1 MKLKQISRKTIA
13 LVLSAL
19 MVFSTL
25 LVGTITTANA
35 ETPVNNTSVFYF
47 DNSKTNW
54 SDSSIQ
60 LVVGKDSY
68 SSVYGMSKITNTNI
82 YRYQMTVDWK
92 DATYIAVIGDS
103 SAWGSA
109 NWGPSNLTNANHYTA
124 AYTGPYTFDGSSS
137 YILTP
142 ANGDNGT
149 SLSVAHLSSTYNSL
163 NTTQTLK
170 AQVSDDGSTYSDA
183 TSAVATL
190 SISSYKMTGTATA
203 SSSSAS
209 QSAVSVNTSAARTAT
224 TELSYSGLSSSYTFV
239 GWYNSSGTQLSTSS
253 TYSYTTGSSAA
264 TYIARFKKAATQ
276 LTKPTIAWAS
286 GDDGAIPPSG
296 SQTLKV
302 TNTSAYSGISGITY
316 KLSNGTT
323 SSTGEFTVTS
333 AGTYTVTVSSTDTKY
348 TTSAASNSLTATAIT
363 AKYGLTGDFGSSWS
377 STIVSGWAIDTYASD
392 VTESKY
398 VFKKEITASSDNMYF
413 RLCDGT
419 SQYKPEG
426 ASSGND
432 YDVTNC
438 SSYSTAKATVVGD
451 AGAFKIPKAGK
462 YTVYVDQSG
471 TTPKV
476 WVVNNTVK
484 HNVTFTP
491 SPTGGK
497 VTVNDSSTTPVS
509 VAEGDNYTVKLTPN
523 TGYEVNTFTVGGVD
537 KKSSLLN
544 NTYTG
549 TMGTSDVAI
558 AATFKKTTYSVSI
571 NQQTGGTVSVDK
583 TTANYQDTVTIT
595 ATPAAGY
602 ELSSFSVTDASSQTV
617 TVTTSGN
624 TGTFSMPASNVTVRA
639 NFGKKNYT
647 ITKFGTPDGGGS
659 AASVKINSQ
668 EASHYELGDVLTIT
682 GTPNAG
688 YKLKSITYQ
697 VGSGSTQT
705 LSGNTL
711 TITEDYIGNLSFF
724 ANYEAL
730 PTYAIT
736 TNYDSSMGSLGVDKS
751 STYEGDT
758 VTITTS
764 PNSGYKLVS
773 VSAKGAADGTVL
785 QVSGNE
791 FTMPAQAVTVTATFE
806 AYQNHNVT
814 VASGITGGTV
824 SVSPTSAKFGDTV
837 TITHSPEE
845 GYVCKSVS
853 AETTDGKSLDLT
865 NSTFTMPD
873 QDVIVSATF
882 EVTQTRN
889 FYVTGRFPVKNESG
903 TIEWNDLS
911 SSSDWNTQSTKFP
924 FTRVGNSSTYKL
936 ETNLTIKEISELKY
950 NKQSTYFRFF
960 ENTGGVSSE
969 YAVSTNTDLK
979 ASNAGTKYQ
988 TVKSES
994 SNFLFNDTASTSTEP
1009 VVLYLDAST
1018 DAPKFYFMLEAPV
1031 AKFTVNME
1039 QGVSSR
1045 GSSYLDGNTSLT
1057 TVKHT
1062 YDDPA
1067 VLFTTS
1073 ATTGY
1078 KVFGY
1083 QIKMTLNDGKT
1094 VLASTTDISM
1104 LPGNKYQAS
1113 YTFPDNVMSATV
1125 TPVFASS
1132 TAELTTV
1139 YLKMKPGDNDL
1150 NNVYEPCYYT
1160 WVTDSEGKT
1169 TKTPEGNWPGQK
1181 LLYIGNDTYM
1191 AMAETAVSG
1200 IVFNNPAD
1208 DGKYQ
1213 TYDYDEFVKLNK
1225 LGYKQV
1231 TFELKKGTKT
1241 GLNKTIADNQ
1251 APATCQDTAYS
1262 TPAITKD
1269 SMNETVRDGQ
1279 FELDTNIEGYY
1290 IDVFGDR
1297 LVGTDGR
1304 FIHQDDITGAT
1315 TTLKLNQILDK
1326 LGKKSGAELY
1336 GARYGWYSE
1345 DSEAKGNRNASYD
1358 MEYCIRTYFM
1368 DFDETNI
1375 NVAQLVS
1382 GYGQIEGGHGPL
1394 SGSNQTNAQYM
1405 NSQGNAM
1412 KYYIGTNTT
1421 KTFSTGNEVLET
1433 KYRGVPY
1440 LVSYMA
1446 RTDTRA
1452 TEYDKEQTDGHNR
1465 VDGKWYYQAEK
1476 PQLTVKAKA
1485 GLMKEDGTIVMTD
1498 GKITEQ
1504 PDTIGTGYVNG
1515 ASEAV
1520 VPQGDTCTLSGT
1532 PANGYKLVGFYSE
1545 TGELLPSST
1554 PVVGSSATY
1563 FAVFQALPAGTV
1575 TLTNTIYRFDN
1586 PTHSGGSGSLGVKL
1600 IVTPYITSSGT
1611 YGDPVTY
1618 TGSSSVT
1625 APISD
1630 NDKLRWVITGKA
1642 SGADEF
1648 IAFRQPEQQA
1658 DGTVYYAALDDPD
1671 CLSADS
1677 SSATYTSYEII
1688 WNWAKQDTS
1697 GNKKLVINEYTD
1709 FRKVS
1714 VMATLEYKYKNRFDE
1729 WRTYTVKN
1737 VELSPEEIENNYTPS
1752 STTIAAHA
1760 PAIDEVFQSCTWNVS
1775 QAGKLET
1782 GKSYALL
1789 TAEQDLKK
1797 FWYMIDNGDGDVKG
1811 HMVEY
1816 NTLITLDA
1824 PDRNSSDKKFAY
1836 WQQYMCDENGDKT
1849 GDPEIFS
1856 FEKYE
1861 QVRVTFNRYFE
1872 AVYSDEANPTFI
1884 TTLQDAVYTREKYTD
1899 ESGNTK
1905 DYIYTDFL
1913 MQFETSVKGLEMKDF
1928 VNGTGDAQKIATNV
1942 KFGIILE
1949 RDMNYSGYSGSGN
1962 ITAPTTDTDILK
1974 NTVTDY
1980 AKNLTA
1986 GGTANG
1992 WSSTSDTSKPQY
2004 NYYYHFF
2011 DYTDRA
2017 NQLTDKGRIDGYFK
2031 YENTA
2036 ENRAKVYNAYTY
2048 IIYHDVFA
2056 NTDVVI
2062 LSSPKVMS
2070 MYDIGIKDDGKSA
2083 Y

>member
-35 ETPVNNTSVFYF
+35 VSTYFTNGETILIHKGSSGSAYDSGAVVKAWFNKDGSGGSAVTTVQLN
-47 DNSKTNW
+47 DNYYYAIVPSSDLNRVQIQRFASDGSTWWNSNGDVYQSARG
-54 SDSSIQ
+54 SDSYNVIKTTSSGNSGSAWENSTYYFNLNGSLYNSDWSGLEQ
-60 LVVGKDSY
+60 ALTDVGSGKFEY
-68 SSVYGMSKITNTNI
+68 TFTNVTPSASTLEFKVNDTNGSW
-82 YRYQMTVDWK
+82 Y
-92 DATYIAVIGDS
+92 GDS
-103 SAWGSA
+103 SG
-109 NWGPSNLTNANHYTA
+109 NNV
-124 AYTGPYTFDGSSS
+124 
-137 YILTP
+137 
-142 ANGDNGT
+142 
-149 SLSVAHLSSTYNSL
+149 SL
-163 NTTQTLK
+163 
-170 AQVSDDGSTYSDA
+170 
-183 TSAVATL
+183 
-190 SISSYKMTGTATA
+190 
-203 SSSSAS
+203 
-209 QSAVSVNTSAARTAT
+209 
-224 TELSYSGLSSSYTFV
+224 SGLSTSAKYDIKASFDITTKVLTMTATKKSVSYTVTAGTCTGGTVHV
-239 GWYNSSGTQLSTSS
+239 GTST
-253 TYSYTTGSSAA
+253 G
-264 TYIARFKKAATQ
+264 
-276 LTKPTIAWAS
+276 
-286 GDDGAIPPSG
+286 
-296 SQTLKV
+296 
-302 TNTSAYSGISGITY
+302 TSATVEEGSKVNIYATPSTGYEFVKWNTVSGITY
-316 KLSNGTT
+316 
-323 SSTGEFTVTS
+323 TS
-333 AGTYTVTVSSTDTKY
+333 ATTANTTATVNGNAT
-348 TTSAASNSLTATAIT
+348 LTATFQKKSYTLTKASTTNGSFTLSATT
-363 AKYGLTGDFGSSWS
+363 AQYG
-377 STIVSGWAIDTYASD
+377 
-392 VTESKY
+392 
-398 VFKKEITASSDNMYF
+398 DN
-413 RLCDGT
+413 
-419 SQYKPEG
+419 
-426 ASSGND
+426 
-432 YDVTNC
+432 
-438 SSYSTAKATVVGD
+438 
-451 AGAFKIPKAGK
+451 
-462 YTVYVDQSG
+462 
-471 TTPKV
+471 
-476 WVVNNTVK
+476 
-484 HNVTFTP
+484 
-491 SPTGGK
+491 
-497 VTVNDSSTTPVS
+497 VTVN
-509 VAEGDNYTVKLTPN
+509 LTPN
-523 TGYEVNTFTVGGVD
+523 KGYKVASVKYGSSNATKVSDTQYKFT
-537 KKSSLLN
+537 
-544 NTYTG
+544 
-549 TMGTSDVAI
+549 M
-558 AATFKKTTYSVSI
+558 
-571 NQQTGGTVSVDK
+571 
-583 TTANYQDTVTIT
+583 
-595 ATPAAGY
+595 PAAN
-602 ELSSFSVTDASSQTV
+602 TTV
-617 TVTTSGN
+617 TVTFAPIDYAVTTSVSPEGS
-624 TGTFSMPASNVTVRA
+624 GSISVT
-639 NFGKKNYT
+639 KNSTSVTNYNIGDT
-647 ITKFGTPDGGGS
+647 LKFT
-659 AASVKINSQ
+659 A
-668 EASHYELGDVLTIT
+668 
-682 GTPNAG
+682 TPNAG
-688 YKLKSITYQ
+688 YEFVSITVKY
-697 VGSGSTQT
+697 SDNTT
-705 LSGNTL
+705 DTL
-711 TITEDYIGNLSFF
+711 TNGATKTISKTGGITVT
-724 ANYEAL
+724 ANFNEKTKYSITANSNDTNMGTVTVS
-730 PTYAIT
+730 PTSTYA
-736 TNYDSSMGSLGVDKS
+736 
-751 STYEGDT
+751 GDT

-764 PNSGYKLVS
+764 PKSGYKLVS
-773 VSAKGAADGTVL
+773 VSAKGADGKTLTVT
-785 QVSGNE
+785 NNK

-853 AETTDGKSLDLT
+853 AKTTDGKSLPLT
-865 NSTFTMPD
+865 NSTFKMPD

-911 SSSDWNTQSTKFP
+911 SSSDWNTTSTKFP

-988 TVKSES
+988 TEKSAS

-1018 DAPKFYFMLEAPV
+1018 DAPEFYFMLEAPV

-1160 WVTDSEGKT
+1160 WVTDSAGTT
-1169 TKTPEGNWPGQK
+1169 TKTPEGAWPGQK

-1200 IVFNNPAD
+1200 IVFNNPAN

-1262 TPAITKD
+1262 TSVITSS
-1269 SMNETVRDGQ
+1269 SMNETVRNGQ

-1315 TTLKLNQILDK
+1315 TTLKLNQILAK
-1326 LGKKSGAELY
+1326 LGKTSGAELY

-1345 DSEAKGNRNASYD
+1345 DSKATGNRNASYD

-1368 DFDETNI
+1368 DFDETKI

-1412 KYYIGTNTT
+1412 KYYVGTNTT

-1452 TEYDKEQTDGHNR
+1452 TEYDVEQTDGHNR

-1485 GLMKEDGTIVMTD
+1485 GLMNEGGTIVMTD
-1498 GKITEQ
+1498 GKIKEQ

-1545 TGELLPSST
+1545 SGELLPSST

-1600 IVTPYITSSGT
+1600 IVTPYNASSGT
-1611 YGDPVTY
+1611 YGVPVTY

-1625 APISD
+1625 ASISD

-1789 TAEQDLKK
+1789 TAVQELKK

-1824 PDRNSSDKKFAY
+1824 PDRNSSGKKFAY
-1836 WQQYMCDENGDKT
+1836 WQQYMCDESGNIT

-1872 AVYSDEANPTFI
+1872 AVYSGEANPTFI

-1928 VNGTGDAQKIATNV
+1928 VNGTGDAQNIATNV

-1949 RDMNYSGYSGSGN
+1949 RDMNYSGYSGSGD

-1974 NTVTDY
+1974 ATVTDY

-1992 WSSTSDTSKPQY
+1992 WSSTSDKSKPQY

-2048 IIYHDVFA
+2048 IIYHDVVA
-2056 NTDVVI
+2056 DTDVVI

-2070 MYDIGIKDDGKSA
+2070 MYDIGIKDDGTSA

>member
-1 MKLKQISRKTIA
+1 MKLKQISRKTVA
-13 LVLSAL
+13 LVLSVL
-19 MVFSTL
+19 MVFSSL

-35 ETPVNNTSVFYF
+35 ATQNTVIYFAYGGSYEVWPENWGGTNNGY
-47 DNSKTNW
+47 W
-54 SDSSIQ
+54 YQ
-60 LVVGKDSY
+60 A
-68 SSVYGMSKITNTNI
+68 SKISGQYFNGKQVYSCSLWNDSKGINLHFKSGDTTKSNI
-82 YRYQMTVDWK
+82 SNIINNEDINNYTKKIYVVNDSASGGEWK
-92 DATYIAVIGDS
+92 
-103 SAWGSA
+103 
-109 NWGPSNLTNANHYTA
+109 L
-124 AYTGPYTFDGSSS
+124 YTGDFYVAGTSG
-137 YILTP
+137 LV
-142 ANGDNGT
+142 NGT
-149 SLSVAHLSSTYNSL
+149 EWN
-163 NTTQTLK
+163 
-170 AQVSDDGSTYSDA
+170 
-183 TSAVATL
+183 
-190 SISSYKMTGTATA
+190 A
-203 SSSSAS
+203 SSSTDKLSRAS
-209 QSAVSVNTSAARTAT
+209 D
-224 TELSYSGLSSSYTFV
+224 G
-239 GWYNSSGTQLSTSS
+239 
-253 TYSYTTGSSAA
+253 TYSITYTDVAASSDG
-264 TYIARFKKAATQ
+264 YEFKITDG
-276 LTKPTIAWAS
+276 TWDNSWGFSTDSSNITEAS
-286 GDDGAIPPSG
+286 GDGGATVSNNSG
-296 SQTLKV
+296 NVKLTLTYKSDVKITFDINTHKISVVATKKSVSYTV
-302 TNTSAYSGISGITY
+302 TAGTCTGGTVHVGTSTGTSATVEEGSKVNIYATPSTGYEFVKWNTVSGITY
-316 KLSNGTT
+316 
-323 SSTGEFTVTS
+323 TS
-333 AGTYTVTVSSTDTKY
+333 ATTANTTATVNGNAT
-348 TTSAASNSLTATAIT
+348 LTATFQKKSYTLTKASTTNGSFTLSATT
-363 AKYGLTGDFGSSWS
+363 AQYG
-377 STIVSGWAIDTYASD
+377 
-392 VTESKY
+392 
-398 VFKKEITASSDNMYF
+398 DN
-413 RLCDGT
+413 
-419 SQYKPEG
+419 
-426 ASSGND
+426 
-432 YDVTNC
+432 
-438 SSYSTAKATVVGD
+438 
-451 AGAFKIPKAGK
+451 I
-462 YTVYVDQSG
+462 
-471 TTPKV
+471 
-476 WVVNNTVK
+476 
-484 HNVTFTP
+484 
-491 SPTGGK
+491 
-497 VTVNDSSTTPVS
+497 TVN
-509 VAEGDNYTVKLTPN
+509 LTPN
-523 TGYEVNTFTVGGVD
+523 TGYKVASVKYG
-537 KKSSLLN
+537 SS
-544 NTYTG
+544 
-549 TMGTSDVAI
+549 I
-558 AATFKKTTYSVSI
+558 AARVSDTQYTFKM
-571 NQQTGGTVSVDK
+571 
-583 TTANYQDTVTIT
+583 
-595 ATPAAGY
+595 PAAN
-602 ELSSFSVTDASSQTV
+602 TTV
-617 TVTTSGN
+617 TVTFAPVDYAVTTSVSPEGS
-624 TGTFSMPASNVTVRA
+624 GSISVTKNSTSVTTY
-639 NFGKKNYT
+639 NFGDT
-647 ITKFGTPDGGGS
+647 LKFT
-659 AASVKINSQ
+659 A
-668 EASHYELGDVLTIT
+668 
-682 GTPNAG
+682 TPNAG
-688 YKLKSITYQ
+688 YEFVSITVKY
-697 VGSGSTQT
+697 SDDTT
-705 LSGNTL
+705 ETL
-711 TITEDYIGNLSFF
+711 TNGATMTISKTGGITVT
-724 ANYEAL
+724 ANFKEKTKYSITANSNDTNMGTVTVS
-730 PTYAIT
+730 PT
-736 TNYDSSMGSLGVDKS
+736 
-751 STYEGDT
+751 STYKGDT

-764 PNSGYKLVS
+764 PKSGYKLVS
-773 VSAKGAADGTVL
+773 VSAIGAADGTVL
-785 QVSGNE
+785 PVSGNE

-853 AETTDGKSLDLT
+853 ATTTDGKSLDLT

-911 SSSDWNTQSTKFP
+911 SSSDWNTTSTKFP

-1018 DAPKFYFMLEAPV
+1018 DAPKFYFKLEAPV

-1160 WVTDSEGKT
+1160 WVTDSKGKT
-1169 TKTPEGNWPGQK
+1169 TKTPEGAWPGQK

-1231 TFELKKGTKT
+1231 TFELKKGTKD

-1262 TPAITKD
+1262 TSVITSS
-1269 SMNETVRDGQ
+1269 SMNTTVRDGQ

-1315 TTLKLNQILDK
+1315 TTLKLNQILAK
-1326 LGKKSGAELY
+1326 LGKTSGAELY

-1368 DFDETNI
+1368 DFDETKI

-1485 GLMKEDGTIVMTD
+1485 GLMNEHGTIVTTD

-1545 TGELLPSST
+1545 SGELLPSST

-1625 APISD
+1625 ASISD
-1630 NDKLRWVITGKA
+1630 NDKLQWVITGRA

-1658 DGTVYYAALDDPD
+1658 DGTVYYSALDDPD

-1737 VELSPEEIENNYTPS
+1737 VELSTEEIEKNYTPS
-1752 STTIAAHA
+1752 NATIAAHA

-1775 QAGKLET
+1775 QTGKLET

-1789 TAEQDLKK
+1789 TAVQELKK
-1797 FWYMIDNGDGDVKG
+1797 FWYMIDKGDGDIQG
-1811 HMVEY
+1811 DMVEY

-1824 PDRNSSDKKFAY
+1824 PDRNSSGKKFAY
-1836 WQQYMCDENGDKT
+1836 WQQYMCDESGNIT
-1849 GDPEIFS
+1849 GAPEIFS

-1861 QVRVTFNRYFE
+1861 QVRVTFNRYFK
-1872 AVYSDEANPTFI
+1872 AVYSDAANPTFI

-1928 VNGTGDAQKIATNV
+1928 VNGTGDAQNIATNV

-1949 RDMNYSGYSGSGN
+1949 RDMNYPGYSGSGN
-1962 ITAPTTDTDILK
+1962 ITAPTTDTGILK
-1974 NTVTDY
+1974 TTVTDY

-2048 IIYHDVFA
+2048 IIYHDVVA
-2056 NTDVVI
+2056 GTDVVI

>member
-1 MKLKQISRKTIA
+1 MKLKQISRKTVA
-13 LVLSAL
+13 LVLSVL
-19 MVFSTL
+19 MILSTL
-25 LVGTITTANA
+25 SVGIISTNAAYIAQQESGANLKTFYLNLSSFTDWDSSARFAVYAFNGSSNKWYSMIAVPDNSYYYYCNVDTSAYNTLIFCRMNGSTTENKWENKWNQTENITISDTKNMCTITGWKISDSNSNSRCTMEAWSAPAASVSATVTGYQSGSGTSSDPYIFKKGATASVTASATNVISDTNISVAYKYAFNNDTYSTTDNA
-35 ETPVNNTSVFYF
+35 TISTDSVTSSNQTYTVKAKSYF
-47 DNSKTNW
+47 DSF
-54 SDSSIQ
+54 DSST
-60 LVVGKDSY
+60 VV
-68 SSVYGMSKITNTNI
+68 TTNI
-82 YRYQMTVDWK
+82 YYKVVEEDYYVSGTKELVNCGKDWQTSDSLDKLTNNNDGTYSITYTK
-92 DATYIAVIGDS
+92 DANTEGAYKFKVTDGKNW
-103 SAWGSA
+103 WGYYA
-109 NWGPSNLTNANHYTA
+109 
-124 AYTGPYTFDGSSS
+124 D
-137 YILTP
+137 
-142 ANGDNGT
+142 
-149 SLSVAHLSSTYNSL
+149 
-163 NTTQTLK
+163 
-170 AQVSDDGSTYSDA
+170 
-183 TSAVATL
+183 
-190 SISSYKMTGTATA
+190 A
-203 SSSSAS
+203 SSESH
-209 QSAVSVNTSAARTAT
+209 
-224 TELSYSGLSSSYTFV
+224 TEV
-239 GWYNSSGTQLSTSS
+239 
-253 TYSYTTGSSAA
+253 
-264 TYIARFKKAATQ
+264 
-276 LTKPTIAWAS
+276 S
-286 GDDGAIPPSG
+286 GDGASIENNGGNIILKLEKKSTVKITFNPSKG
-296 SQTLKV
+296 K
-302 TNTSAYSGISGITY
+302 ITI
-316 KLSNGTT
+316 
-323 SSTGEFTVTS
+323 V
-333 AGTYTVTVSSTDTKY
+333 
-348 TTSAASNSLTATAIT
+348 ASAIT
-363 AKYGLTGDFGSSWS
+363 
-377 STIVSGWAIDTYASD
+377 
-392 VTESKY
+392 
-398 VFKKEITASSDNMYF
+398 
-413 RLCDGT
+413 
-419 SQYKPEG
+419 
-426 ASSGND
+426 
-432 YDVTNC
+432 
-438 SSYSTAKATVVGD
+438 
-451 AGAFKIPKAGK
+451 
-462 YTVYVDQSG
+462 
-471 TTPKV
+471 
-476 WVVNNTVK
+476 
-484 HNVTFTP
+484 HNVTF
-491 SPTGGK
+491 SQPTNGTI
-497 VTVNDSSTTPVS
+497 TVNNSITSPQS
-509 VAEGDNYTVKLTPN
+509 LAEGESYTVTLTPK
-523 TGYEVNTFTVGGVD
+523 TGYEVDTFTVGGTD
-537 KKSSLLN
+537 KKSLLSH

-558 AATFKKTTYSVSI
+558 AATFKKTNYTLTKASTTNGSFTLSAETAQYGDKVTVNLTPNTGYKVASVKYDGSDA
-571 NQQTGGTVSVDK
+571 TMVSDK
-583 TTANYQDTVTIT
+583 QYEFEMP
-595 ATPAAGY
+595 ATN
-602 ELSSFSVTDASSQTV
+602 TTV
-617 TVTTSGN
+617 TVTFAPVDYTVTTSVSP
-624 TGTFSMPASNVTVRA
+624 TGSGSISVT
-639 NFGKKNYT
+639 KNSTSVTTYN
-647 ITKFGTPDGGGS
+647 IGDALKFT
-659 AASVKINSQ
+659 A
-668 EASHYELGDVLTIT
+668 
-682 GTPNAG
+682 TPNAG
-688 YKLKSITYQ
+688 YEFVSITVKY
-697 VGSGSTQT
+697 SDDTTET
-705 LSGNTL
+705 LTTNGATL
-711 TITEDYIGNLSFF
+711 TISKIGGITVT
-724 ANYEAL
+724 ANFKEKTKYSITAISNDTNMGTVTVS
-730 PTYAIT
+730 PTSTYA
-736 TNYDSSMGSLGVDKS
+736 
-751 STYEGDT
+751 GDT
-758 VTITTS
+758 VTISTTA
-764 PNSGYKLVS
+764 NTGYKLVS
-773 VSAKGAADGTVL
+773 VSAIGAADGTVL
-785 QVSGNE
+785 PVSGNE

-814 VASGITGGTV
+814 VNSGITGGSV
-824 SVSPTSAKFGDTV
+824 SVSSTSAIYDTTITV
-837 TITHSPEE
+837 TVTPDE
-845 GYVCKSVS
+845 GYTCTGVTAGSQPVTKSS
-853 AETTDGKSLDLT
+853 DTTY
-865 NSTFTMPD
+865 TFKMPD
-873 QDVIVSATF
+873 SNVTVSATF
-882 EVTQTRN
+882 EVSKARDI
-889 FYVTGRFPVKNESG
+889 YVAGRFYANGSWLNGG
-903 TIEWNDLS
+903 TWSPTLPDENF
-911 SSSDWNTQSTKFP
+911 KFK
-924 FTRVGNSSTYKL
+924 RVGKSEIYRFDTG
-936 ETNLTIKEISELKY
+936 ETIKTLSDKA
-950 NKQSTYFRFF
+950 NSDGGCYFRFYETTDGGNKQF
-960 ENTGGVSSE
+960 GSTTADNLLLTGGDAGVQKALSI
-969 YAVSTNTDLK
+969 NGKNLK
-979 ASNAGTKYQ
+979 
-988 TVKSES
+988 
-994 SNFLFNDTASTSTEP
+994 FNDGSNTSTKT
-1009 VVLYLDAST
+1009 VVLYLDYTGTKAG
-1018 DAPKFYFMLEAPV
+1018 DAPKFYFKLEAPV

-1039 QGVSSR
+1039 QGVSNR
-1045 GSSYLDGNTSLT
+1045 GPSYLDGNTSLT

-1073 ATTGY
+1073 ANTGY

-1150 NNVYEPCYYT
+1150 NKVYEPCYYT
-1160 WVTDSEGKT
+1160 WVTDSEGVKT
-1169 TKTPEGNWPGQK
+1169 NEPEGNWPGQK

-1191 AMAETAVSG
+1191 AVAETAVSG
-1200 IVFNNPAD
+1200 IVFNNPDD

-1231 TFELKKGTKT
+1231 TFELKKGTKD

-1251 APATCQDTAYS
+1251 ALATCQDTAYS
-1262 TPAITKD
+1262 TPVITKD
-1269 SMNETVRDGQ
+1269 SMNETVRNGQ

-1304 FIHQDDITGAT
+1304 FIHQDDINGT
-1315 TTLKLNQILDK
+1315 TTTSKLNQILAK
-1326 LGKKSGAELY
+1326 LGKTSGAELY

-1368 DFDETNI
+1368 DFDETKI

-1485 GLMKEDGTIVMTD
+1485 GLMNEDGTIVMTD

-1600 IVTPYITSSGT
+1600 IVTPYITSSDT

-1630 NDKLRWVITGKA
+1630 NDKLQWVITGKA

-1737 VELSPEEIENNYTPS
+1737 VELSTEEIEKGYIPS
-1752 STTIAAHA
+1752 NETIAKHA

-1775 QAGKLET
+1775 QTGKLET

-1789 TAEQDLKK
+1789 TADQELKT
-1797 FWYMIDNGDGDVKG
+1797 FRYRIANGGASIEGKKVP
-1811 HMVEY
+1811 Y
-1816 NTLITLDA
+1816 NTMITLDA
-1824 PDRNSSDKKFAY
+1824 PDKDSEGKVFAY
-1836 WQQYMCDENGDKT
+1836 WRQYKCDDSGNIT

-1872 AVYSDEANPTFI
+1872 AVYSDKRNPTFI
-1884 TTLQDAVYTREKYTD
+1884 TNLQDAVYTREKYTD

-1905 DYIYTDFL
+1905 DYIYSDFL
-1913 MQFETSVKGLEMKDF
+1913 MQFETSVKGLEMRDF
-1928 VNGTGDAQKIATNV
+1928 VNGTGNARNIATNV

-1949 RDMNYSGYSGSGN
+1949 RDMNYPGYSGSDN
-1962 ITAPTTDTDILK
+1962 ITAPTPDIGILK
-1974 NTVTDY
+1974 TTVTDN

-2048 IIYHDVFA
+2048 IIYHDVVA
-2056 NTDVVI
+2056 DKDVVI

-2070 MYDIGIKDDGKSA
+2070 MYDIGIKDDGTSA

>member
-13 LVLSAL
+13 LVLSVL

-35 ETPVNNTSVFYF
+35 V
-47 DNSKTNW
+47 
-54 SDSSIQ
+54 
-60 LVVGKDSY
+60 
-68 SSVYGMSKITNTNI
+68 
-82 YRYQMTVDWK
+82 
-92 DATYIAVIGDS
+92 
-103 SAWGSA
+103 
-109 NWGPSNLTNANHYTA
+109 
-124 AYTGPYTFDGSSS
+124 
-137 YILTP
+137 
-142 ANGDNGT
+142 
-149 SLSVAHLSSTYNSL
+149 STYFTNGETIL
-163 NTTQTLK
+163 IHK
-170 AQVSDDGSTYSDA
+170 G
-183 TSAVATL
+183 
-190 SISSYKMTGTATA
+190 
-203 SSSSAS
+203 SSSSAYDS
-209 QSAVSVNTSAARTAT
+209 GAVVKAWFNKDGSGGTAVPTVQLNDNYYYAIVPSSDLNRVQIQRFASDGSTWWNSNGDVYQSARGSDSYNVIKTTSSGNSGSAWENSTYYFNLKGSLYNSDWSGLEQALTDVGSGKFEYTFTNVTPSASTLEFKVNDTNGSWYGDSSGDNVYLSDLSTRAKYDIKASFDIKTKVLTMTAT
-224 TELSYSGLSSSYTFV
+224 KKSVSYTVTAGTCTGGTVHVGTSTGTSDTVEEGSKVNIYATPSTGYEFV
-239 GWYNSSGTQLSTSS
+239 KW
-253 TYSYTTGSSAA
+253 
-264 TYIARFKKAATQ
+264 
-276 LTKPTIAWAS
+276 
-286 GDDGAIPPSG
+286 
-296 SQTLKV
+296 
-302 TNTSAYSGISGITY
+302 NTVSGITY
-316 KLSNGTT
+316 
-323 SSTGEFTVTS
+323 TS
-333 AGTYTVTVSSTDTKY
+333 ATTANTTATVNGNATLTATFQKKSYTLTKASTTNGSFTLSAETAEYGDTVTVNLTPNKGYKVASVKYGSSDATRVSDTKY
-348 TTSAASNSLTATAIT
+348 
-363 AKYGLTGDFGSSWS
+363 
-377 STIVSGWAIDTYASD
+377 
-392 VTESKY
+392 E
-398 VFKKEITASSDNMYF
+398 FKM
-413 RLCDGT
+413 
-419 SQYKPEG
+419 
-426 ASSGND
+426 
-432 YDVTNC
+432 
-438 SSYSTAKATVVGD
+438 
-451 AGAFKIPKAGK
+451 
-462 YTVYVDQSG
+462 
-471 TTPKV
+471 
-476 WVVNNTVK
+476 
-484 HNVTFTP
+484 
-491 SPTGGK
+491 
-497 VTVNDSSTTPVS
+497 
-509 VAEGDNYTVKLTPN
+509 
-523 TGYEVNTFTVGGVD
+523 
-537 KKSSLLN
+537 
-544 NTYTG
+544 
-549 TMGTSDVAI
+549 
-558 AATFKKTTYSVSI
+558 
-571 NQQTGGTVSVDK
+571 
-583 TTANYQDTVTIT
+583 
-595 ATPAAGY
+595 PAAN
-602 ELSSFSVTDASSQTV
+602 TTV
-617 TVTTSGN
+617 TVTFAPVDYIVTTSVSPEGS
-624 TGTFSMPASNVTVRA
+624 GSISVT
-639 NFGKKNYT
+639 KNSTSVTNYNIGDT
-647 ITKFGTPDGGGS
+647 LKFT
-659 AASVKINSQ
+659 A
-668 EASHYELGDVLTIT
+668 
-682 GTPNAG
+682 TPNAG
-688 YKLKSITYQ
+688 YEFVSITVKY
-697 VGSGSTQT
+697 SDNTT
-705 LSGNTL
+705 DTL
-711 TITEDYIGNLSFF
+711 TNGATMTISKTGGITVT
-724 ANYEAL
+724 ANFNEKKKYSITAKSNDTNMGTVTVS
-730 PTYAIT
+730 PT
-736 TNYDSSMGSLGVDKS
+736 

-758 VTITTS
+758 VTITAS
-764 PNSGYKLVS
+764 PESGYKLVS
-773 VSAKGAADGTVL
+773 VSAIGANGTTLPVTD
-785 QVSGNE
+785 NK
-791 FTMPAQAVTVTATFE
+791 FTMPAQTVTVTATFE

-853 AETTDGKSLDLT
+853 AKTTDGKSLDLT
-865 NSTFTMPD
+865 NSTFKMPD

-889 FYVTGRFPVKNESG
+889 FYVTGRFPVRNESG
-903 TIEWNDLS
+903 DIEWNDLS
-911 SSSDWNTQSTKFP
+911 DSSDWNTQSTKFP

-936 ETNLTIKEISELKY
+936 ETNLTIKEISDLKY
-950 NKQSTYFRFF
+950 HYQSTYFRFF
-960 ENTGGVSSE
+960 ENTGGVNSE

-1039 QGVSSR
+1039 QGVSER

-1073 ATTGY
+1073 ANTGY

-1094 VLASTTDISM
+1094 VVLASTTDISM

-1150 NNVYEPCYYT
+1150 NKVYEPCYYT

-1169 TKTPEGNWPGQK
+1169 TKKPEGNWPGQK

-1200 IVFNNPAD
+1200 IVFNNPAE

-1231 TFELKKGTKT
+1231 TFELKKGTKD
-1241 GLNKTIADNQ
+1241 GLNKTIADDQ
-1251 APATCQDTAYS
+1251 ALATCQDTAYS
-1262 TPAITKD
+1262 TPAITSS
-1269 SMNETVRDGQ
+1269 SMDETVRDGQ

-1368 DFDETNI
+1368 DFDETKI

-1421 KTFSTGNEVLET
+1421 KTFSTGNEVLGT

-1563 FAVFQALPAGTV
+1563 FAVFQALPEGTV

-1600 IVTPYITSSGT
+1600 IVTRYNSSSCT
-1611 YGDPVTY
+1611 YGAPETY

-1630 NDKLRWVITGKA
+1630 NDKLKWVITGKA

-1658 DGTVYYAALDDPD
+1658 DGTVYYAALDDPG
-1671 CLSADS
+1671 CLSVDS

-1697 GNKKLVINEYTD
+1697 GNNKLVINEYTD

-1737 VELSPEEIENNYTPS
+1737 VELSPDEIENNYTPS
-1752 STTIAAHA
+1752 DTTIAAHA
-1760 PAIDEVFQSCTWNVS
+1760 PAIDEVFQSCVWDVTKSGAVE
-1775 QAGKLET
+1775 K
-1782 GKSYALL
+1782 GKSHAVI

-1797 FWYMIDNGDGDVKG
+1797 FCYMIDKGDGDVKG

-1816 NTLITLDA
+1816 NTLIPLDA
-1824 PDRNSSDKKFAY
+1824 PDMNSSGEKFAY
-1836 WQQYMCDENGDKT
+1836 WQQYMCDENGNKT

-1872 AVYSDEANPTFI
+1872 AVYSGEANPTFI
-1884 TTLQDAVYTREKYTD
+1884 TNLQDAVYTREKYTD

-1928 VNGTGDAQKIATNV
+1928 VNGTDTAKQYATNV

-1949 RDMNYSGYSGSGN
+1949 RDIAADPYTGTGTMVAPIYNESLLKKTVLDNAKGLNSGESVN
-1962 ITAPTTDTDILK
+1962 
-1974 NTVTDY
+1974 N
-1980 AKNLTA
+1980 
-1986 GGTANG
+1986 
-1992 WSSTSDTSKPQY
+1992 WSSTTDSSLAQY
-2004 NYYYHFF
+2004 NYYYTIS
-2011 DYTDRA
+2011 DYTNYA
-2017 NQLTDKGRIDGYFK
+2017 GSLTDKGRIDTYLKF
-2031 YENTA
+2031 ENTEA
-2036 ENRAKVYNAYTY
+2036 NRGKVFNVYTY
-2048 IIYHDVFA
+2048 IIY
-2056 NTDVVI
+2056 TDPSGSDQVI
-2062 LSSPKVMS
+2062 LSTPKVMN
-2070 MYDIGIKDDGKSA
+2070 MYDIGITEDGINESST
-2083 Y
+2083 

>member
-13 LVLSAL
+13 LVLSVL
-19 MVFSTL
+19 MILSTL
-25 LVGTITTANA
+25 SVGIISTNA
-35 ETPVNNTSVFYF
+35 AYIAQQESGASLKTVYLNTSDF
-47 DNSKTNW
+47 T
-54 SDSSIQ
+54 
-60 LVVGKDSY
+60 
-68 SSVYGMSKITNTNI
+68 
-82 YRYQMTVDWK
+82 DWNK
-92 DATYIAVIGDS
+92 DARFAVCVQNDNASVERWYSMYSIS
-103 SAWGSA
+103 GS
-109 NWGPSNLTNANHYTA
+109 NNYYYCNVDTSDCTKLN
-124 AYTGPYTFDGSSS
+124 FCRM
-137 YILTP
+137 
-142 ANGDNGT
+142 NGG
-149 SLSVAHLSSTYNSL
+149 
-163 NTTQTLK
+163 NTTNNWDNK
-170 AQVSDDGSTYSDA
+170 WNNI
-183 TSAVATL
+183 TL
-190 SISSYKMTGTATA
+190 SIPSSSQNTGKITKWDAGSWETWSAPVASVSATVTGYQSGSGTSSSPYIFKKGATA
-203 SSSSAS
+203 SVTASATNVISDTNISVAYKYAFNNDTYSTTDNATISTDSVTSSNQTYTVKAK
-209 QSAVSVNTSAARTAT
+209 
-224 TELSYSGLSSSYTFV
+224 SYFDS
-239 GWYNSSGTQLSTSS
+239 YNSSTVKTKTFYYKVVDDDYYIAGSS
-253 TYSYTTGSSAA
+253 GFVNGKEWSLKQTDDKLTKNDDGTYSITYKDRAAGDHSFKVNNGTWDTQWGYSDVSSCTGA
-264 TYIARFKKAATQ
+264 TY
-276 LTKPTIAWAS
+276 
-286 GDDGAIPPSG
+286 GDDGGAIKITL
-296 SQTLKV
+296 SQK
-302 TNTSAYSGISGITY
+302 
-316 KLSNGTT
+316 
-323 SSTGEFTVTS
+323 
-333 AGTYTVTVSSTDTKY
+333 
-348 TTSAASNSLTATAIT
+348 
-363 AKYGLTGDFGSSWS
+363 
-377 STIVSGWAIDTYASD
+377 SD
-392 VTESKY
+392 VKIT
-398 VFKKEITASSDNMYF
+398 FNPTTKKVSIVA
-413 RLCDGT
+413 T
-419 SQYKPEG
+419 SIG
-426 ASSGND
+426 
-432 YDVTNC
+432 
-438 SSYSTAKATVVGD
+438 
-451 AGAFKIPKAGK
+451 
-462 YTVYVDQSG
+462 
-471 TTPKV
+471 
-476 WVVNNTVK
+476 
-484 HNVTFTP
+484 HNVTFTQP
-491 SPTGGK
+491 SNGTI
-497 VTVNDSSTTPVS
+497 TVNNNTTSPQT
-509 VAEGDNYTVKLTPN
+509 VAEGKSYTVTLTPY

-537 KKSSLLN
+537 KKSSLSN

-549 TMGTSDVAI
+549 TMGTSDVAVV
-558 AATFKKTTYSVSI
+558 ATFKKTTYSVSI

-647 ITKFGTPDGGGS
+647 ITKFGTPAGGGS

-668 EASHYELGDVLTIT
+668 EAYQYTLGDVLTIT

-764 PNSGYKLVS
+764 PKSGYKLVS
-773 VSAKGAADGTVL
+773 VSAIGAADGTVL
-785 QVSGNE
+785 PVSGNE

-814 VASGITGGTV
+814 VKSGITGGSV
-824 SVSPTSAKFGDTV
+824 SVSPTSAIYGTTITV
-837 TITHSPEE
+837 TVTPDE
-845 GYVCKSVS
+845 GYTCTGVTAGSQNVTKSS
-853 AETTDGKSLDLT
+853 DTTY
-865 NSTFTMPD
+865 TFKMPD
-873 QDVIVSATF
+873 SNVTVSATF
-882 EVTQTRN
+882 EVSKARDI
-889 FYVTGRFPVKNESG
+889 YVAGRFYANGSWLNGG
-903 TIEWNDLS
+903 TYNAEIADANF
-911 SSSDWNTQSTKFP
+911 KFK
-924 FTRVGNSSTYKL
+924 RVGKSEIYRFDTG
-936 ETNLTIKEISELKY
+936 ETIKTLSNIEYSKEFC
-950 NKQSTYFRFF
+950 YFRFYETTDGANKQF
-960 ENTGGVSSE
+960 GSTTADNLFLTGVDAGVQKALSI
-969 YAVSTNTDLK
+969 NGKNLK
-979 ASNAGTKYQ
+979 FDDGSN
-988 TVKSES
+988 
-994 SNFLFNDTASTSTEP
+994 TSTKT
-1009 VVLYLDAST
+1009 VVLYLDCT
-1018 DAPKFYFMLEAPV
+1018 GTKVGDAPKFYFKLEAPV

-1039 QGVSSR
+1039 QGVSER

-1073 ATTGY
+1073 ANTGY

-1083 QIKMTLNDGKT
+1083 QIKMTLNDDKT

-1150 NNVYEPCYYT
+1150 NKVYEPCYYT
-1160 WVTDSEGKT
+1160 WVTNSKGET
-1169 TKTPEGNWPGQK
+1169 TKKPEGNWPGQK

-1200 IVFNNPAD
+1200 IVFNNPAN

-1231 TFELKKGTKT
+1231 TFELKKGTKD

-1262 TPAITKD
+1262 TPVITKD
-1269 SMNETVRDGQ
+1269 SMNVTVRDGQ

-1304 FIHQDDITGAT
+1304 FIHQDDINGT
-1315 TTLKLNQILDK
+1315 TTTSKLNQILAK
-1326 LGKKSGAELY
+1326 LGKTSGAELY

-1368 DFDETNI
+1368 DFDETKI

-1485 GLMKEDGTIVMTD
+1485 GLMNEDGTIVMTD

-1545 TGELLPSST
+1545 SGELLPSST

-1586 PTHSGGSGSLGVKL
+1586 PTHRGGSGSLGVKL
-1600 IVTPYITSSGT
+1600 IVTPYIASSGT

-1625 APISD
+1625 ASISD
-1630 NDKLRWVITGKA
+1630 NDKLQWVITGKA

-1658 DGTVYYAALDDPD
+1658 DGSVYYAALDDPD
-1671 CLSADS
+1671 CLSVDS

-1737 VELSPEEIENNYTPS
+1737 VELSTEEIENGYIPS
-1752 STTIAAHA
+1752 NETIAKHA

-1789 TAEQDLKK
+1789 TADQELKT
-1797 FWYMIDNGDGDVKG
+1797 FWYRIDNGGASIEGKKVP
-1811 HMVEY
+1811 Y
-1816 NTLITLDA
+1816 NTMITLDA
-1824 PDRNSSDKKFAY
+1824 PDRDSEGKVFAY
-1836 WQQYMCDENGDKT
+1836 WRQYKCDDSGNIT

-1884 TTLQDAVYTREKYTD
+1884 TNLQDAVYTREKYTD

-1928 VNGTGDAQKIATNV
+1928 VNGTDTAKQYATDV

-1949 RDMNYSGYSGSGN
+1949 RDMNYSGYSGSGD
-1962 ITAPTTDTDILK
+1962 ITAPTTDTEILK
-1974 NTVTDY
+1974 ATVTDY

-1992 WSSTSDTSKPQY
+1992 WSSTTDKTKPQY

-2017 NQLTDKGRIDGYFK
+2017 DQLTDKGRIDGYFK

-2048 IIYHDVFA
+2048 IIYHDVVA
-2056 NTDVVI
+2056 DTDVVI

>member
-13 LVLSAL
+13 LVLSVL
-19 MVFSTL
+19 MILSTL
-25 LVGTITTANA
+25 SVGIISTNAAYIAQQESGASLKTVYLNTNNFTSWNNDARFAVCVQNDNASVERWYSMYSISGSNNYYYCNVDTSDCTKLNFCRMKGSDTTNKWSNNWDNITLSIPSNSQNTGKITGWKEGSWETWSAPAASVSATVTGYQSGSGTSSDPYIFKKGATASVTASATNVISDTNISVAYKYAFNNDTYSTTDNATISTDS
-35 ETPVNNTSVFYF
+35 VTSSNQTYTVKAKSYF
-47 DNSKTNW
+47 
-54 SDSSIQ
+54 
-60 LVVGKDSY
+60 DSY
-68 SSVYGMSKITNTNI
+68 SSSTVKIKTFYYKVVDVDYYLAGYLDGANTYKTETKYKFTQTSDSGIYVLENYTFSNSGMQYLQIYDGTNK
-82 YRYQMTVDWK
+82 Y
-92 DATYIAVIGDS
+92 
-103 SAWGSA
+103 
-109 NWGPSNLTNANHYTA
+109 GPSSYQELNADTWSNA
-124 AYTGPYTFDGSSS
+124 GSSS
-137 YILTP
+137 
-142 ANGDNGT
+142 GT
-149 SLSVAHLSSTYNSL
+149 EKWGINVPSS
-163 NTTQTLK
+163 K
-170 AQVSDDGSTYSDA
+170 
-183 TSAVATL
+183 
-190 SISSYKMTGTATA
+190 
-203 SSSSAS
+203 
-209 QSAVSVNTSAARTAT
+209 
-224 TELSYSGLSSSYTFV
+224 
-239 GWYNSSGTQLSTSS
+239 
-253 TYSYTTGSSAA
+253 
-264 TYIARFKKAATQ
+264 
-276 LTKPTIAWAS
+276 
-286 GDDGAIPPSG
+286 
-296 SQTLKV
+296 KV
-302 TNTSAYSGISGITY
+302 TITWDANN
-316 KLSNGTT
+316 KKIKWVNA
-323 SSTGEFTVTS
+323 V
-333 AGTYTVTVSSTDTKY
+333 VS
-348 TTSAASNSLTATAIT
+348 
-363 AKYGLTGDFGSSWS
+363 
-377 STIVSGWAIDTYASD
+377 
-392 VTESKY
+392 
-398 VFKKEITASSDNMYF
+398 
-413 RLCDGT
+413 
-419 SQYKPEG
+419 
-426 ASSGND
+426 
-432 YDVTNC
+432 
-438 SSYSTAKATVVGD
+438 
-451 AGAFKIPKAGK
+451 
-462 YTVYVDQSG
+462 
-471 TTPKV
+471 
-476 WVVNNTVK
+476 

-491 SPTGGK
+491 SPTGGTVK
-497 VTVNDSSTTPVS
+497 VNSSSTSPVS
-509 VAEGDNYTVKLTPN
+509 VAEGERYTVTLTPN
-523 TGYEVNTFTVGGVD
+523 TGYEVDTFTVGGTD
-537 KKSSLLN
+537 KKSSLSK
-544 NTYTG
+544 NTYTD
-549 TMGTSDVAI
+549 TMGTSDVAVV
-558 AATFKKTTYSVSI
+558 ATFKKTTYSVSI
-571 NQQTGGTVSVDK
+571 NQQIGGTVSVDK

-647 ITKFGTPDGGGS
+647 ITKVGTPAEGGS

-668 EASHYELGDVLTIT
+668 EAYQYTLGDVLTIT

-758 VTITTS
+758 VTITAS

-773 VSAKGAADGTVL
+773 VSAIGADEKTLTVTN
-785 QVSGNE
+785 NE

-814 VASGITGGTV
+814 VNSGITGGSV
-824 SVSPTSAKFGDTV
+824 SVSPTSAIYDTTITV
-837 TITHSPEE
+837 TVTPDE
-845 GYVCKSVS
+845 GYTCTGVTAGSQPVTKSS
-853 AETTDGKSLDLT
+853 DTTY
-865 NSTFTMPD
+865 TFTMPD
-873 QDVIVSATF
+873 SNVTVSATF
-882 EVTQTRN
+882 EVSKARDI
-889 FYVTGRFPVKNESG
+889 YVAGRFYANGSWLNGG
-903 TIEWNDLS
+903 TYDAEKADANF
-911 SSSDWNTQSTKFP
+911 KFK
-924 FTRVGNSSTYKL
+924 RVGKSEIYRFDTG
-936 ETNLTIKEISELKY
+936 ETIQTLSNYAYSDEGC
-950 NKQSTYFRFF
+950 YFRFY
-960 ENTGGVSSE
+960 ETTDGVNKQFGSS
-969 YAVSTNTDLK
+969 TTDDNLYLK
-979 ASNAGTKYQ
+979 EGNEGDQKELSINGKNLKFDDGSN
-988 TVKSES
+988 
-994 SNFLFNDTASTSTEP
+994 TSTKT
-1009 VVLYLDAST
+1009 VVLYLDCT
-1018 DAPKFYFMLEAPV
+1018 GTKVGDAPKFYFKLEAPV

-1039 QGVSSR
+1039 QGVSDR
-1045 GSSYLDGNTSLT
+1045 GPSYLDGNTSLT

-1073 ATTGY
+1073 ANTGY

-1160 WVTDSEGKT
+1160 WVTNSEGKT

-1200 IVFNNPAD
+1200 IVFNNPDD

-1251 APATCQDTAYS
+1251 ASATCKDTAYS
-1262 TPAITKD
+1262 TPVITKD
-1269 SMNETVRDGQ
+1269 SMNTTVRDGQ

-1304 FIHQDDITGAT
+1304 FIHQDDITGTT

-1326 LGKKSGAELY
+1326 LGKTSGAELY

-1345 DSEAKGNRNASYD
+1345 DSEAKVNRNASYD

-1368 DFDETNI
+1368 DFDETKI

-1412 KYYIGTNTT
+1412 KYYVGTNTT

-1452 TEYDKEQTDGHNR
+1452 TDYDVEQTDGHNR

-1485 GLMKEDGTIVMTD
+1485 GLMNEDGTIVTTD

-1545 TGELLPSST
+1545 SGELLPSST

-1563 FAVFQALPAGTV
+1563 FAVFQALHAGTV

-1600 IVTPYITSSGT
+1600 IVTPYIASSGT
-1611 YGDPVTY
+1611 YDAPVTY

-1625 APISD
+1625 ARISD

-1658 DGTVYYAALDDPD
+1658 DGSVYYAALDDPA

-1714 VMATLEYKYKNRFDE
+1714 VMATLDYKYKNRFDE

-1737 VELSPEEIENNYTPS
+1737 VELSPEEIGNNYTPS
-1752 STTIAAHA
+1752 DKTIAAHA
-1760 PAIDEVFQSCTWNVS
+1760 PAIDEVFQSCVWDVTKSGAVE
-1775 QAGKLET
+1775 K
-1782 GKSYALL
+1782 GKSHAVI
-1789 TAEQDLKK
+1789 TAKQDLKK
-1797 FWYMIDNGDGDVKG
+1797 FCYMIDKGDGDVKG

-1816 NTLITLDA
+1816 NTLIPLDA
-1824 PDRNSSDKKFAY
+1824 PDMNSSGEKFAY
-1836 WQQYMCDENGDKT
+1836 WQQYMCDENGKIT
-1849 GDPEIFS
+1849 GAPEIFS

-1861 QVRVTFNRYFE
+1861 KVRVTFNRYFK
-1872 AVYSDEANPTFI
+1872 AVYSDEPNPTFI
-1884 TTLQDAVYTREKYTD
+1884 TNLQDAVYTREKYTD

-1913 MQFETSVKGLEMKDF
+1913 MQFETSVKGLEMRDF
-1928 VNGTGDAQKIATNV
+1928 VNGTDTAKQYATNV

-1949 RDMNYSGYSGSGN
+1949 RDIAADPYTGTETMVAPIYNESLLKKTVLDNAKGLNSGESVN
-1962 ITAPTTDTDILK
+1962 
-1974 NTVTDY
+1974 N
-1980 AKNLTA
+1980 
-1986 GGTANG
+1986 
-1992 WSSTSDTSKPQY
+1992 WSSTTDSSLAQY
-2004 NYYYHFF
+2004 NYYYTIS
-2011 DYTDRA
+2011 DYTNYA
-2017 NQLTDKGRIDGYFK
+2017 GSLTDKGRIDTYLKF
-2031 YENTA
+2031 ENTEA
-2036 ENRAKVYNAYTY
+2036 NRGKVFNVYTY
-2048 IIYHDVFA
+2048 IIY
-2056 NTDVVI
+2056 TDPSGSDKVI
-2062 LSSPKVMS
+2062 LSTPKVMN
-2070 MYDIGIKDDGKSA
+2070 MYDIGITEDGINESST
-2083 Y
+2083 

>member
-1 MKLKQISRKTIA
+1 MKLKHISRKTIA

-35 ETPVNNTSVFYF
+35 VSTYFTKGETILIHKGSSGSAYDSGAVVKAWFNKDGSGGSAVTTVQLN
-47 DNSKTNW
+47 DNYYYAIVPSSDLNRVQIQRFASDGSTWWNSNGDVYQSARG
-54 SDSSIQ
+54 SDSYNVIKTTNSGNSGSAWENSTYYFNLNGSLYNSDWSGLEQ
-60 LVVGKDSY
+60 ALTDVGSGKFEY
-68 SSVYGMSKITNTNI
+68 TFTNVTPSASTLEFKVNDTNGSL
-82 YRYQMTVDWK
+82 Y
-92 DATYIAVIGDS
+92 GDS
-103 SAWGSA
+103 SG
-109 NWGPSNLTNANHYTA
+109 NNV
-124 AYTGPYTFDGSSS
+124 
-137 YILTP
+137 
-142 ANGDNGT
+142 
-149 SLSVAHLSSTYNSL
+149 SL
-163 NTTQTLK
+163 
-170 AQVSDDGSTYSDA
+170 
-183 TSAVATL
+183 
-190 SISSYKMTGTATA
+190 
-203 SSSSAS
+203 
-209 QSAVSVNTSAARTAT
+209 
-224 TELSYSGLSSSYTFV
+224 SGLSTSAKYDIKASFDITTKVLTMTATKKSVSYTVTAGTCTGGTVHV
-239 GWYNSSGTQLSTSS
+239 GTST
-253 TYSYTTGSSAA
+253 G
-264 TYIARFKKAATQ
+264 
-276 LTKPTIAWAS
+276 
-286 GDDGAIPPSG
+286 
-296 SQTLKV
+296 
-302 TNTSAYSGISGITY
+302 TSATVEEGSKVNIYATPSTGYEFVKWNTVSGITY
-316 KLSNGTT
+316 
-323 SSTGEFTVTS
+323 TS
-333 AGTYTVTVSSTDTKY
+333 ATTANTTATVNGNAT
-348 TTSAASNSLTATAIT
+348 LTATFQKKSYTLTKAAATNGSFTLSATT
-363 AKYGLTGDFGSSWS
+363 AQYGD
-377 STIVSGWAIDTYASD
+377 
-392 VTESKY
+392 
-398 VFKKEITASSDNMYF
+398 
-413 RLCDGT
+413 
-419 SQYKPEG
+419 
-426 ASSGND
+426 
-432 YDVTNC
+432 
-438 SSYSTAKATVVGD
+438 
-451 AGAFKIPKAGK
+451 
-462 YTVYVDQSG
+462 
-471 TTPKV
+471 
-476 WVVNNTVK
+476 
-484 HNVTFTP
+484 
-491 SPTGGK
+491 K
-497 VTVNDSSTTPVS
+497 VTVN
-509 VAEGDNYTVKLTPN
+509 LTPN
-523 TGYEVNTFTVGGVD
+523 TGYKVASVKYGSSNATKVSDTQYKFT
-537 KKSSLLN
+537 
-544 NTYTG
+544 
-549 TMGTSDVAI
+549 M
-558 AATFKKTTYSVSI
+558 
-571 NQQTGGTVSVDK
+571 
-583 TTANYQDTVTIT
+583 
-595 ATPAAGY
+595 PAAN
-602 ELSSFSVTDASSQTV
+602 TTV
-617 TVTTSGN
+617 TVTFAPIDYAVTTSVSP
-624 TGTFSMPASNVTVRA
+624 TGSGSISVT
-639 NFGKKNYT
+639 KNSTSVTTYNIGDT
-647 ITKFGTPDGGGS
+647 LKFT
-659 AASVKINSQ
+659 A
-668 EASHYELGDVLTIT
+668 
-682 GTPNAG
+682 TPNAG
-688 YKLKSITYQ
+688 YEFVSITVKY
-697 VGSGSTQT
+697 SDNTT
-705 LSGNTL
+705 DTL
-711 TITEDYIGNLSFF
+711 TNGATKTISKTGGITVT
-724 ANYEAL
+724 ANFKEKTKYSITASSNDTNMGTVTVS
-730 PTYAIT
+730 PT
-736 TNYDSSMGSLGVDKS
+736 
-751 STYEGDT
+751 STYKGDT

-764 PNSGYKLVS
+764 PKSGHKLVS
-773 VSAKGAADGTVL
+773 VSAKGADGTTLPVT
-785 QVSGNE
+785 NNK

-853 AETTDGKSLDLT
+853 AKTTDGKSLTLT

-882 EVTQTRN
+882 EVSKARDI
-889 FYVTGRFPVKNESG
+889 YVAGRFYANGAWLNNG
-903 TIEWNDLS
+903 TYNAEIADANF
-911 SSSDWNTQSTKFP
+911 KFK
-924 FTRVGNSSTYKL
+924 RVGKSEIYRFDTG
-936 ETNLTIKEISELKY
+936 ETIKTLSDIAYSNEGC
-950 NKQSTYFRFF
+950 YFRFYETTDSVNKQF
-960 ENTGGVSSE
+960 GSSTQDDNLFLTGGDAGDQKALSI
-969 YAVSTNTDLK
+969 NGKNLK
-979 ASNAGTKYQ
+979 
-988 TVKSES
+988 
-994 SNFLFNDTASTSTEP
+994 FNDGSNTSTKT
-1009 VVLYLDAST
+1009 VVLYLDCT
-1018 DAPKFYFMLEAPV
+1018 GTKVGEAPEFYFMLEAPV

-1039 QGVSSR
+1039 QGVSER

-1160 WVTDSEGKT
+1160 WVTDSAGTT
-1169 TKTPEGNWPGQK
+1169 TKTPEGAWPGQK

-1200 IVFNNPAD
+1200 IVFNNPAN

-1262 TPAITKD
+1262 TSVITSS
-1269 SMNETVRDGQ
+1269 SMNETVRNGQ

-1315 TTLKLNQILDK
+1315 TTLKLNQILAK
-1326 LGKKSGAELY
+1326 LGKTSGAELY

-1345 DSEAKGNRNASYD
+1345 DSKATGNRNASYD

-1368 DFDETNI
+1368 DFDETKI

-1412 KYYIGTNTT
+1412 KYYVGTNTT

-1452 TEYDKEQTDGHNR
+1452 TEYDVEQTDGHNR

-1485 GLMKEDGTIVMTD
+1485 GLMNEGGTIVMTD
-1498 GKITEQ
+1498 GKIKEQ

-1545 TGELLPSST
+1545 SGELLPSST

-1600 IVTPYITSSGT
+1600 IVTPYNASSGT

-1625 APISD
+1625 ASISD

-1789 TAEQDLKK
+1789 TAVQELKK
-1797 FWYMIDNGDGDVKG
+1797 FWYMIDKGDGDVKG
-1811 HMVEY
+1811 DMVEY

-1824 PDRNSSDKKFAY
+1824 PDRNSSGKKFAY
-1836 WQQYMCDENGDKT
+1836 WQQYMCDENGKIT
-1849 GDPEIFS
+1849 GAPEIFS

-1928 VNGTGDAQKIATNV
+1928 VNGTGDAQNIATNV

-1962 ITAPTTDTDILK
+1962 ITAPTTDTGILK
-1974 NTVTDY
+1974 TTVTDY

-2048 IIYHDVFA
+2048 IIYHDVVA
-2056 NTDVVI
+2056 DTDVVI

-2070 MYDIGIKDDGKSA
+2070 MYDIGIKDDGTTA
-2083 Y
+2083 N

>member
-13 LVLSAL
+13 LVLSVL
-19 MVFSTL
+19 MILSTL
-25 LVGTITTANA
+25 SVGIISTNA
-35 ETPVNNTSVFYF
+35 AYIAQQESGASLKTVYLNTSDF
-47 DNSKTNW
+47 T
-54 SDSSIQ
+54 
-60 LVVGKDSY
+60 
-68 SSVYGMSKITNTNI
+68 
-82 YRYQMTVDWK
+82 DWNK
-92 DATYIAVIGDS
+92 DARFAVCVQNDNASVERWYSMYSIS
-103 SAWGSA
+103 GSNNYYYCNVDTSDCTKLNFCRMNGGNTTN
-109 NWGPSNLTNANHYTA
+109 NWGNKWNN
-124 AYTGPYTFDGSSS
+124 
-137 YILTP
+137 I
-142 ANGDNGT
+142 
-149 SLSVAHLSSTYNSL
+149 
-163 NTTQTLK
+163 
-170 AQVSDDGSTYSDA
+170 
-183 TSAVATL
+183 TL
-190 SISSYKMTGTATA
+190 SIPSSSQNTGKITDWNAGSWETWSAPVASVSATVTGYQSGSGTSSSPYIFKKGATA
-203 SSSSAS
+203 SVTASATNVISDTNISVAYKYAFNNDTYSTTDNATISTDSVTSSNQTYTVKAK
-209 QSAVSVNTSAARTAT
+209 
-224 TELSYSGLSSSYTFV
+224 SYFDS
-239 GWYNSSGTQLSTSS
+239 YNSSTIKTKTFYYKVVDVDYYVAGSS
-253 TYSYTTGSSAA
+253 GFVNGNDWSLKQADDKLTKNDDGTYS
-264 TYIARFKKAATQ
+264 
-276 LTKPTIAWAS
+276 
-286 GDDGAIPPSG
+286 
-296 SQTLKV
+296 
-302 TNTSAYSGISGITY
+302 ITY
-316 KLSNGTT
+316 KDRAAGDHSFKVNNGTWDT
-323 SSTGEFTVTS
+323 QWGYSD
-333 AGTYTVTVSSTDTKY
+333 VSSCTG
-348 TTSAASNSLTATAIT
+348 ATYVDDGGAIKIT
-363 AKYGLTGDFGSSWS
+363 LSQK
-377 STIVSGWAIDTYASD
+377 SD
-392 VTESKY
+392 VKIT
-398 VFKKEITASSDNMYF
+398 FNPTTKKVSIVA
-413 RLCDGT
+413 T
-419 SQYKPEG
+419 SIG
-426 ASSGND
+426 
-432 YDVTNC
+432 
-438 SSYSTAKATVVGD
+438 
-451 AGAFKIPKAGK
+451 
-462 YTVYVDQSG
+462 
-471 TTPKV
+471 
-476 WVVNNTVK
+476 
-484 HNVTFTP
+484 HNVTFTQP
-491 SPTGGK
+491 SNGTIK
-497 VTVNDSSTTPVS
+497 VNNSTTSPQT
-509 VAEGDNYTVKLTPN
+509 VAEGDSYTVTLTPK
-523 TGYEVNTFTVGGVD
+523 TGYEVDTFTVGGTD
-537 KKSSLLN
+537 KKSLLSN

-549 TMGTSDVAI
+549 TMGTSNVAVV
-558 AATFKKTTYSVSI
+558 ATFKKTTYSVSI

-647 ITKFGTPDGGGS
+647 ITKFGTPAGGGS

-668 EASHYELGDVLTIT
+668 EASQYKLGDVLTIT

-711 TITEDYIGNLSFF
+711 TITEDYIGNLSFV

-764 PNSGYKLVS
+764 PKSGYKLVS
-773 VSAKGAADGTVL
+773 VSAIGVDGKTLPVT
-785 QVSGNE
+785 NNK

-814 VASGITGGTV
+814 VKSGITGGSV
-824 SVSPTSAKFGDTV
+824 SVSPTSAIYGTTITV
-837 TITHSPEE
+837 TVTPDE
-845 GYVCKSVS
+845 GYTCTGVTAGSQNVTKSND
-853 AETTDGKSLDLT
+853 TTY
-865 NSTFTMPD
+865 TFKMPD
-873 QDVIVSATF
+873 SNVTVSATF
-882 EVTQTRN
+882 EVSKARDI
-889 FYVTGRFPVKNESG
+889 YVAGRFYANGSWLNGG
-903 TIEWNDLS
+903 TYNAEIADANF
-911 SSSDWNTQSTKFP
+911 KFK
-924 FTRVGNSSTYKL
+924 RVGKSEIYRFDTG
-936 ETNLTIKEISELKY
+936 ETIQTLSNYAYSDEGC
-950 NKQSTYFRFF
+950 YFRFY
-960 ENTGGVSSE
+960 ETTDGVNKQFGSS
-969 YAVSTNTDLK
+969 TTDDNLYLK
-979 ASNAGTKYQ
+979 EGNEGDQKELSINGKNLKFDDGSN
-988 TVKSES
+988 
-994 SNFLFNDTASTSTEP
+994 TSTKT
-1009 VVLYLDAST
+1009 VVLYLDCTGTKAEE
-1018 DAPKFYFMLEAPV
+1018 APKFYFKLEAPV

-1039 QGVSSR
+1039 QGVSER

-1073 ATTGY
+1073 ANTGY

-1160 WVTDSEGKT
+1160 WVTDSKGAT
-1169 TKTPEGNWPGQK
+1169 TKKPEGNWPGQK

-1200 IVFNNPAD
+1200 IVFNNPDD

-1231 TFELKKGTKT
+1231 TFELKKGTKD

-1262 TPAITKD
+1262 TPVITKD
-1269 SMNETVRDGQ
+1269 SMNVTVRDGQ

-1326 LGKKSGAELY
+1326 LGKTSGAELY

-1345 DSEAKGNRNASYD
+1345 DSKATGNRNASYD

-1368 DFDETNI
+1368 DFDETKI

-1412 KYYIGTNTT
+1412 KYYVGTDTT
-1421 KTFSTGNEVLET
+1421 KTFSTGNEVLGT

-1452 TEYDKEQTDGHNR
+1452 TEYDVEQTDGHNR

-1485 GLMKEDGTIVMTD
+1485 GLMNEDGTIAMTD

-1545 TGELLPSST
+1545 SGELLPSST

-1600 IVTPYITSSGT
+1600 IVTPYNASSGT

-1625 APISD
+1625 ASISD

-1789 TAEQDLKK
+1789 TAVQELKK

-1824 PDRNSSDKKFAY
+1824 PDRNSSGKKFAY
-1836 WQQYMCDENGDKT
+1836 WQQYMCDESGNIT

-1928 VNGTGDAQKIATNV
+1928 VNGTGDAQNIATNV

-1949 RDMNYSGYSGSGN
+1949 RDMNYSGYSGSGD

-1974 NTVTDY
+1974 ATVTDY

-1992 WSSTSDTSKPQY
+1992 WSSTSDKSKPQY

-2048 IIYHDVFA
+2048 IIYHDVVA
-2056 NTDVVI
+2056 DTDVVI

-2070 MYDIGIKDDGKSA
+2070 MYDIGIKDDGTTA
-2083 Y
+2083 N